1 MNSRARIKWNP
12 DGLYLLRSSP
22 GVRADLEARGRR
34 VLEAAGGTAA
44 GFAMSSQQGQRRP
57 QGRWRVTVITANRFA
72 KRLNAK
78 NNTLIHALEA
88 AKG

>member
-1 MNSRARIKWNP
+1 MTIRIKWTP
-12 DGLYLLRSSP
+12 DGLYKLRSSP

-44 GFAMSSQQGQRRP
+44 GFQMSSQQGQRKP
-57 QGRWRVTVITANRFA
+57 QGRWRVTVITANRYA

-78 NNTLIHALEA
+78 HNTLIHALSA
-88 AKG
+88 GGGK